1 MTYDLTLI
9 ETSVLS
15 ELLEKALIYDAEK
28 NTQDFVNK
36 SWAELNKSIMI
47 KKENFLSNYV
57 NVPIN
62 LDKEIIDKLE
72 EEYNYD

>member
-9 ETSVLS
+9 KTSVLK
-15 ELLEKALIYDAEK
+15 ELLEKALILDAE

-36 SWAELNKSIMI
+36 SWAEINKDIMI
-47 KKENFLSNYV
+47 RKENFLSDYV

-62 LDKEIIDKLE
+62 LDKEVIDKLE

>member
-1 MTYDLTLI
+1 MTDDLTLI
-9 ETSVLS
+9 ETSVLK
-15 ELLEKALIYDAEK
+15 ELLEKALIYDAE

-36 SWAELNKSIMI
+36 NWAEINKDIMI
-47 KKENFLSNYV
+47 RKENFLSNYI

-72 EEYNYD
+72 EGYKYD

>member
-1 MTYDLTLI
+1 MTHDLTLI

-15 ELLEKALIYDAEK
+15 EILEKALIYDAE

-36 SWAELNKSIMI
+36 NWAELNKYIMI
-47 KKENFLSNYV
+47 KKENFLSDYINI
-57 NVPIN
+57 PIN
-62 LDKEIIDKLE
+62 IDKEIIDKLE

>member
-9 ETSVLS
+9 KTSVLT
-15 ELLEKALIYDAEK
+15 ELLEKALIYDAE

-36 SWAELNKSIMI
+36 SWAEINKDIMI
-47 KKENFLSNYV
+47 RKENFLSDYI

-62 LDKEIIDKLE
+62 LDKEVIDKLE
-72 EEYNYD
+72 EEYKYD